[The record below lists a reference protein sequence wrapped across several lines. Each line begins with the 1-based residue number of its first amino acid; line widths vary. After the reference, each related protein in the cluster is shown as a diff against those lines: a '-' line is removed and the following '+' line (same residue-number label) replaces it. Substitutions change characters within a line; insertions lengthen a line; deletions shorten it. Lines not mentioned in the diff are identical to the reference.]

1 MKPNFE
7 LLAVEGRD
15 ELGEGPWWDAAAG
28 LLWWVDI
35 PSRRIRRATLDGIE
49 SPALATPSDVGF
61 AVPDSAGGV
70 IAGLATGLA
79 RQSQGSDTWAP
90 LWSADHDPALLR
102 LNDGKTDRRGGLWF
116 GSMHRD
122 ETEAVGALF
131 RLTEGGVVI
140 VLDGITTSNGLGW
153 SPDER
158 TFYYTD
164 SIA

>member
-70 IAGLATGLA
+70 IAGLATGL
-79 RQSQGSDTWAP
+79 
-90 LWSADHDPALLR
+90 
-102 LNDGKTDRRGGLWF
+102 
-116 GSMHRD
+116 
-122 ETEAVGALF
+122 
-131 RLTEGGVVI
+131 
-140 VLDGITTSNGLGW
+140 GW